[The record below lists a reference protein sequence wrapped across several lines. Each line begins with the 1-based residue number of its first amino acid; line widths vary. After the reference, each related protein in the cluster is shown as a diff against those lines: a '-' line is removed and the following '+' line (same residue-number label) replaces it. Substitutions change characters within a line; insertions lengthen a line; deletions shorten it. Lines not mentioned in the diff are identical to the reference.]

1 MEYFFIGERELALAF
16 SLVGVPGKV
25 VVNKNEAAAIFS
37 QITGKQSLNASVPQ
51 ELERPKVLII
61 TEEVAIFLGEELTQ
75 WQMRGEYP
83 LVVEIP
89 GLQGHMEG
97 KQTLTDAI
105 REAIGIQV

>member
-25 VVNKNEAAAIFS
+25 VANKNEAATIFS

-75 WQMRGEYP
+75 WQMKGEYP

-97 KQTLTDAI
+97 KQSLTDAI